1 MKQKERT
8 ELTKKKIIE
17 AGIQEFGTKG
27 YAGFTLNGVC
37 YNHGISKGL
46 FYHNF
51 KGKDELYLACVSKC
65 FSDVTAFLKEQNIKG
80 DLRRYLELRFQYFLE
95 HPSCARIFFEALLQ
109 PQPEL
114 ADAIAESKKEFN
126 QLNRNLY
133 RTVLTEITLR
143 DGVTQEEALDY
154 YEIIQEMFNGYFSSE
169 TIPGGDLENIMIA
182 HEEKLSRTIDFML
195 YGIAQK

>member
-65 FSDVTAFLKEQNIKG
+65 FSDVTSFLKEQNIKG

-109 PQPEL
+109 PQP
-114 ADAIAESKKEFN
+114 DRKS
-126 QLNRNLY
+126 
-133 RTVLTEITLR
+133 V
-143 DGVTQEEALDY
+143 V
-154 YEIIQEMFNGYFSSE
+154 
-169 TIPGGDLENIMIA
+169 
-182 HEEKLSRTIDFML
+182 
-195 YGIAQK
+195 

>member
-51 KGKDELYLACVSKC
+51 
-65 FSDVTAFLKEQNIKG
+65 KEQNIKG

-133 RTVLTEITLR
+133 RTVLSEITLR
-143 DGVTQEEALDY
+143 DGVTQEEALEY

-169 TIPGGDLENIMIA
+169 TIPGGDLENIMVA

>member
-27 YAGFTLNGVC
+27 YTGFTLNGVC
-37 YNHGISKGL
+37 YNYGISKGL

-65 FSDVTAFLKEQNIKG
+65 FSDVTSFLKEQDIKG
-80 DLRRYLELRFQYFLE
+80 NLKRYLELRFQYFSE
-95 HPSCARIFFEALLQ
+95 HPCCARIFFEALLQ
-109 PQPEL
+109 PQAEL

-126 QLNRNLY
+126 EMNRSLY
-133 RTVLTEITLR
+133 RAVLSEISLR
-143 DGVTQEEALDY
+143 DGVTTDEALEY

-169 TIPGGDLENIMIA
+169 TSQGGDLEKMMIA

-195 YGIAQK
+195 YGIAVK